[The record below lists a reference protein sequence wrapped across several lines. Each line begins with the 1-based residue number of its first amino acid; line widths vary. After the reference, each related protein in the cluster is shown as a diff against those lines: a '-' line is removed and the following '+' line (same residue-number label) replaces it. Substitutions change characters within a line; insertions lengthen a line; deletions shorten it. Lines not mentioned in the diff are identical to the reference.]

1 VLVTTRTPQWRAD
14 RESRQHKGDAA
25 RNIYQIGQP
34 VEGCTTVIHVTVYMT
49 LPCLCQEQ
57 KLRNQED
64 KASLETSQHQ
74 RQASA
79 RMSQE
84 HQSKPQ
90 GCDRIRAREGEGS
103 ESQGPF
109 EAGHTFP
116 AAMHAARC
124 PLPVS
129 NCPYCQKI

>member
-1 VLVTTRTPQWRAD
+1 MLVTTRTPQWRAD

-79 RMSQE
+79 RMAQNTNPS
-84 HQSKPQ
+84 H
-90 GCDRIRAREGEGS
+90 RAATESGRGREREVNLRG
-103 ESQGPF
+103 
-109 EAGHTFP
+109 
-116 AAMHAARC
+116 R
-124 PLPVS
+124 
-129 NCPYCQKI
+129 